1 MTEKEIQSA
10 LKESMKAGNAVA
22 VSAIRMFMSE
32 LKYKKIEDLNKG
44 ELTEE
49 KISGVLNKMLKKYK
63 DSIDQFKAGNRQ
75 DLVDKETAEME
86 VLVKFLPEQMAEEE
100 VAKIV
105 SEAIV
110 QSGAVSQKDMGK
122 VMKIVLE
129 RVKGRADGSLVS
141 RLVKEKLS

>member
-1 MTEKEIQSA
+1 MTEKDIQNA
-10 LKESMKAGNAVA
+10 LKESMKAGDAVA

-32 LKYKKIEDLNKG
+32 LKYKKIEDLNKE
-44 ELTEE
+44 ELSEE
-49 KISGVLNKMLKKYK
+49 KIAGVLGKMLKKYK

-75 DLVDKETAEME
+75 DLVDKETAEMQ
-86 VLVKFLPEQMAEEE
+86 VLVKFLPEQMPEDD
-100 VAKIV
+100 VKRIV
-105 SEAIV
+105 SEVVA

-141 RLVKEKLS
+141 RLVKETLS